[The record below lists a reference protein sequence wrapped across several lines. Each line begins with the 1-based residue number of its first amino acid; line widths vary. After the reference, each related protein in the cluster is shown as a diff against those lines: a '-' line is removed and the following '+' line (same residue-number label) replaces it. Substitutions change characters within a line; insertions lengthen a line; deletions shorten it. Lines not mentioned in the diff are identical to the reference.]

1 VNHAELIMQAH
12 QYLYYVLA
20 NPVWT
25 DYEYDMFCKRN
36 GLQGG
41 GGSDCAKDYS
51 AEAIAEAAKI
61 LGKAK
66 QP

>member
-1 VNHAELIMQAH
+1 VKDAELIMQAH

-20 NPVWT
+20 KPVWT

-41 GGSDCAKDYS
+41 GGSDCADHY
-51 AEAIAEAAKI
+51 APEVIAEAAKI
-61 LGKAK
+61 LGKA